1 MSIFT
6 FSQIMNL
13 YYKNLDHETLKQF
26 LKTFNESSI
35 SKSEDQ
41 MNALISIITEY
52 SVKECLFYEGGNY
65 VYADRLLYNKI
76 DSLAK
81 FIILLLNY
89 ITNSNKLKFFE
100 NILFGIFKIL
110 HLDYNKN
117 QNNFNQKPYYRLF
130 INIIYLLYHSDN
142 ADPLFSNNKKIHY
155 FFVLAD
161 FFRTLRPQNYPG
173 FSVAWLDIISYK
185 YFSSTLLDTDGHSFS
200 KNLVKQEYIQRYEK
214 YLNLVT
220 DVMSFL
226 KIYSNEAVKNTSI
239 AQFVKYI
246 YKFVYLIVKSYPEF
260 ISYFYFIL
268 IHSLPSEGFIQLKN
282 IILSATPQDIEPSD
296 PFADDFKVSLVSS
309 NYI

>member
-52 SVKECLFYEGGNY
+52 SVKECLYYEGNY
-65 VYADRLLYNKI
+65 VYSDRLLYNKI

-89 ITNSNKLKFFE
+89 ISNSNKLKFFE

-117 QNNFNQKPYYRLF
+117 QSSFNQKPYYRLF

-142 ADPLFSNNKKIHY
+142 ADPLFSSNKKLHY

-161 FFRTLRPQNYPG
+161 FFRTLRPQIYPG
-173 FSVAWLDIISYK
+173 FAVAWLDIISYK
-185 YFSSTLLDTDGHSFS
+185 YFNSLFLDSDGGF
-200 KNLVKQEYIQRYEK
+200 KNKQDIQRYEK
-214 YLNLVT
+214 YINLIT
-220 DVMSFL
+220 DIMSFL
-226 KIYSNEAVKNTSI
+226 KVYNNEVIKTAGVQ
-239 AQFVKYI
+239 QFVKLI
-246 YKFVYLIVKSYPEF
+246 YKFMYCIAKSYPEF
-260 ISYFYFIL
+260 LSYFYFTL
-268 IHSLPSEGFIQLKN
+268 IHSLPSEGFIQMKN
-282 IILSATPQDIEPSD
+282 LILSATPSDIEYLD
-296 PFADDFKVSLVSS
+296 PFSEDFKVNFS
-309 NYI
+309 